1 MIIIYNCVFPE
12 AGSFPV
18 VFNLA
23 TGADIS
29 TNATCGEVFA
39 ESYCKLVNHVKRRP
53 TERIQCGVCD
63 PNSLDPWNHHPV
75 TNAID
80 GSNHWWQSPTITSGT
95 HYNYV
100 TITLDL
106 KQVGQSASSI
116 ISASSILSCRCRCD
130 HGHIYTGKTGW
141 HCSALQ
147 LPMTCMCV
155 TEIKLNACKIGNNV
169 THRDETAGADPL

>member
-1 MIIIYNCVFPE
+1 MGPATGVYGSLYLQYRNPVEERKNTTSTSMIIIYNCVFPE

-116 ISASSILSCRCRCD
+116 ISASFILSCRCRCD
-130 HGHIYTGKTGW
+130 RGHIYTGTVR
-141 HCSALQ
+141 
-147 LPMTCMCV
+147 PF
-155 TEIKLNACKIGNNV
+155 N
-169 THRDETAGADPL
+169 